1 MVPRGRQSLGVD
13 SPIRDLLSGL
23 TSPFPRQMDPADG
36 YPGAAQSDCDSV
48 LLIIIGYESDAP
60 GGG

>member
-48 LLIIIGYESDAP
+48 LLIIIG
-60 GGG
+60 